1 MALFSSCGPLPTRRE
16 QGHPTAAGP
25 HDATG
30 ASDAGRGYPDGVTDR
45 DDDQQLDREYGSPEY
60 GERDDRAYDDVHAGD
75 AYDDE
80 DPAQPDAP
88 LLEQVDPAAEVRG
101 AAQEAAG
108 EAHHGRPDWSTGQE
122 AVRERHGGEYP
133 RRSDAPE
140 PIELPGRSGAKD
152 AAGNFAPASI
162 RVAPPEP
169 VSPTTVTKLPQ
180 AEHRPVEP
188 VAMPHGT
195 GLPPYTAILWDLD
208 GTISDSAP
216 GIVAA
221 LRKTFD
227 VFRMPIPDDET
238 LLSYVGPPI
247 IDSFKH
253 QHLDDAIE
261 IQHALETYREI
272 HEESGLIESP
282 AFAGIPELIRDAHRA
297 GIPQSTA
304 TSKPESAARI
314 VLGHYGLLDEFD
326 EITGAT
332 DDESRSKKEDV
343 VAEALRRLEERGV
356 DLSNVI
362 MIGDRFYD
370 VHGSAAHGVPCIYVT
385 WGYGQLGEDEGA
397 VAVATSSAELRK
409 LLGL

>member
-1 MALFSSCGPLPTRRE
+1 M
-16 QGHPTAAGP
+16 
-25 HDATG
+25 
-30 ASDAGRGYPDGVTDR
+30 TDR
-45 DDDQQLDREYGSPEY
+45 SHDDQHYAPEY
-60 GERDDRAYDDVHAGD
+60 GERDDRAFDDVHQGD
-75 AYDDE
+75 AYDDG
-80 DPAQPDAP
+80 DDAASPDAP
-88 LLEQVDPAAEVRG
+88 LLEQVDPDAETRDAAR
-101 AAQEAAG
+101 EAAG
-108 EAHHGRPDWSTGQE
+108 ETHHAEPDWSAARE
-122 AVRERHGGEYP
+122 AVRERHGGEFARGP
-133 RRSDAPE
+133 ADDEGAE
-140 PIELPGRSGAKD
+140 PIRLPGRSGEGD
-152 AAGNFAPASI
+152 AAGSFAPASI
-162 RVAPPEP
+162 RVQAPEP
-169 VSPTTVTKLPQ
+169 VSPTTASTLPQ
-180 AEHRPVEP
+180 PEFRPVEP
-188 VAMPHGT
+188 VGMSRGT
-195 GLPPYTAILWDLD
+195 GRPPYSAILWDLD

-272 HEESGLIESP
+272 HEESGLIDSP

-304 TSKPESAARI
+304 TSKPESAATV
-314 VLGHYGLLDEFD
+314 VLEHYDLLGEFD
-326 EITGAT
+326 EVTGAT
-332 DDESRSKKEDV
+332 DDESRSKKQDV
-343 VAEALRRLEERGV
+343 VEEALRRLEARGV

>member
-1 MALFSSCGPLPTRRE
+1 MN
-16 QGHPTAAGP
+16 
-25 HDATG
+25 
-30 ASDAGRGYPDGVTDR
+30 DR
-45 DDDQQLDREYGSPEY
+45 DDDQHYAAGY
-60 GERDDRAYDDVHAGD
+60 GERDDRDFDDVQAGD
-75 AYDDE
+75 AYDDG
-80 DPAQPDAP
+80 DDAASPDAP
-88 LLEQVDPAAEVRG
+88 LLEQVDPDAELRDAAR
-101 AAQEAAG
+101 EAAG
-108 EAHHGRPDWSTGQE
+108 EPHHAAPDYEAARE
-122 AVRERHGGEYP
+122 AVRERHGGEFARGP
-133 RRSDAPE
+133 AVEEDIE
-140 PIELPGRSGAKD
+140 PLALPGRSGAKD
-152 AAGNFAPASI
+152 AAGNFSPASI
-162 RVAPPEP
+162 SVVAPEA
-169 VSPTTVTKLPQ
+169 VSPTTVTQLPQ
-180 AEHRPVEP
+180 PGFRPVEP
-188 VAMPHGT
+188 VAMTRGT

-272 HEESGLIESP
+272 HEESGLIDSP
-282 AFAGIPELIRDAHRA
+282 AFAGIPELIRAARRA

-304 TSKPESAARI
+304 TSKPESAATI
-314 VLGHYGLLDEFD
+314 VLEHYGLVGEFD

-332 DDESRSKKEDV
+332 DDESRSKKDDV

-370 VHGSAAHGVPCIYVT
+370 VHGAAAHGVPCIYVT